1 MVEGPGDSF
10 RSGTG
15 KVPTPIG
22 TKALSAGRPRCLPRR
37 PQAPLPARGT
47 PCPAQSRLHLSS
59 ELRLYTG
66 AGPLQGL
73 GVNTHTSDPVSQ
85 ALSASP
91 PSPVLQ
97 SQHLRWEDEEEDRPP
112 GVEKRG
118 YNNQRAQAPSPA
130 PPRLAAVPV
139 GTTVTVVT
147 AYKLT
152 CAQSSPP
159 AGPQDQGST
168 CVTGSNQCVDTFH

>member
-1 MVEGPGDSF
+1 MGLRCVLHINTLLYTSRPQAAWRFWWMVLLVEGPGDSF
-10 RSGTG
+10 CSGSG

-22 TKALSAGRPRCLPRR
+22 SEALCCAGRSRCLPGR

-47 PCPAQSRLHLSS
+47 PCPAQSRPRPTS

-66 AGPLQGL
+66 AGPHQGL
-73 GVNTHTSDPVSQ
+73 GVDMHTSDPVSQ

-97 SQHLRWEDEEEDRPP
+97 SQHLRWEEEEEDRPP

-118 YNNQRAQAPSPA
+118 CSNQRAQAPSSF
-130 PPRLAAVPV
+130 PP
-139 GTTVTVVT
+139 
-147 AYKLT
+147 
-152 CAQSSPP
+152 
-159 AGPQDQGST
+159 
-168 CVTGSNQCVDTFH
+168 TGLLP